1 MECYLMKMK
10 TRFGMVVVLFSAKIH
25 DGSAIGLVGILY
37 LEANM
42 PPSKK
47 FILDLCL
54 KVGAKARE
62 GFFDGSRP
70 DSSRARRRS

>member
-1 MECYLMKMK
+1 MKMK

-54 KVGAKARE
+54 KVQ
-62 GFFDGSRP
+62 
-70 DSSRARRRS
+70 